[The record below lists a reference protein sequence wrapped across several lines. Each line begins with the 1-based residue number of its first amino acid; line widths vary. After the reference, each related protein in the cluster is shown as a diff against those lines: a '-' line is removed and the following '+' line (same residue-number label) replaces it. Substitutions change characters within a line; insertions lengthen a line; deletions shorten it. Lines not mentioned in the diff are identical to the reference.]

1 MLGAPRSAASQVMT
15 LVRERTRAHVSVA
28 LTDHDALVI
37 ALACGM
43 EESRAL
49 LEYAQSRTVRTDA
62 LAHTERLALS
72 DDEFCALFGTPDPS
86 SPQARHPGNAPQRLV
101 EYEGLPEAATMRGRL
116 ETALGTTLGE
126 GAQRGAWTANP
137 AIRVAAQVALCRA
150 TDARACL
157 ASVLGGMVRADERRV
172 EDLKTSVED
181 AGLDIMVTAQAIAAL
196 AASVV

>member
-1 MLGAPRSAASQVMT
+1 MLVAPKSATSQV
-15 LVRERTRAHVSVA
+15 LSQVRERTRAHVSVA
-28 LTDHDALVI
+28 LTDHDALVVAI
-37 ALACGM
+37 TCGM
-43 EESRAL
+43 EEAHAL
-49 LEYAQSRTVRTDA
+49 LEYSQSRGVRADT
-62 LAHTERLALS
+62 LAHASRLRLS

-86 SPQARHPGNAPQRLV
+86 SAQARHPGNAPQRLV
-101 EYEGLPEAATMRGRL
+101 EYESLPEAAAMRARL
-116 ETALGTTLGE
+116 EAALGTTLGE
-126 GAQRGAWTANP
+126 GAQRGAWAANP
-137 AIRVAAQVALCRA
+137 AIRVAAQVALCRS